1 MYWPGVQESEV
12 DPSGTLSGAFV
23 TGAQTAMDNFLA
35 DLGTALLIPV
45 VLHGATS
52 PLSTP
57 TTILEL
63 NVDGVA
69 ATQRRRLRG

>member
-1 MYWPGVQESEV
+1 
-12 DPSGTLSGAFV
+12 
-23 TGAQTAMDNFLA
+23 MDNFLA